1 MSIMIHIHT
10 DSDMAV
16 TETLSHGANGMSGII
31 TARFGDIAFQLDEKT
46 AEQFETA
53 INNSREK
60 LRVARVKHSE
70 RRAAA

>member
-1 MSIMIHIHT
+1 MSIMINIHT

-53 INNSREK
+53 IAASREK
-60 LRVARVKHSE
+60 LCVARAKNVQRRVA
-70 RRAAA
+70 A